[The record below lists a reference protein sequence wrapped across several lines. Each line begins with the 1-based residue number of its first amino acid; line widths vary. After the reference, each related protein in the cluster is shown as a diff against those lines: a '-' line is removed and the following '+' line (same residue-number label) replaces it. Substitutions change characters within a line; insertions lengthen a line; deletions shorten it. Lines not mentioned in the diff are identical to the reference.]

1 MLTSQQ
7 VKEIILKEL
16 PAILEE
22 DPEIHRFFLQISRR
36 HFADKTQTEDR
47 FDRVMEEL
55 RRDREEQSRK
65 WDEQNKKEDEQNR
78 KWDEQNKKWDEQS
91 RKWDEQTQEWK
102 ANQKVINE
110 ILVDIRMLSKK
121 YDNTIEELRRDREEQ
136 SRKWDEQ
143 SRKWDEQKQKGDE
156 QNKKWEANQ
165 QVINEMLAEIR
176 MLSKKHDSTIGALGS
191 RWGLHTEQA
200 FRNALKGI
208 LEKFAGV
215 EVLNITEY
223 DNTGVVFGHPD
234 QIELDIIIKN
244 GLLIIVEIKSSMSKP
259 DMCIFERKVRFYE
272 ELRNRKAS
280 EMIVISPMVALNAIP
295 VAETLGI
302 RIYSYADEVKF

>member
-1 MLTSQQ
+1 
-7 VKEIILKEL
+7 
-16 PAILEE
+16 
-22 DPEIHRFFLQISRR
+22 
-36 HFADKTQTEDR
+36 
-47 FDRVMEEL
+47 MEEL
-55 RRDREEQSRK
+55 RRDREEQ
-65 WDEQNKKEDEQNR
+65 NR
-78 KWDEQNKKWDEQS
+78 KW
-91 RKWDEQTQEWK
+91 
-102 ANQKVINE
+102 
-110 ILVDIRMLSKK
+110 
-121 YDNTIEELRRDREEQ
+121 
-136 SRKWDEQ
+136 
-143 SRKWDEQKQKGDE
+143 DE

-208 LEKFAGV
+208 LEQFANV

-223 DNTGVVFGHPD
+223 DDVGVVFGHPD

-280 EMIVISPMVALNAIP
+280 EMIVISPMVALNAIT
-295 VAETLGI
+295 VAEKLGI
-302 RIYSYADEVKF
+302 RIYSYADDVKL

>member
-55 RRDREEQSRK
+55 RRDREEQ
-65 WDEQNKKEDEQNR
+65 
-78 KWDEQNKKWDEQS
+78 
-91 RKWDEQTQEWK
+91 
-102 ANQKVINE
+102 
-110 ILVDIRMLSKK
+110 
-121 YDNTIEELRRDREEQ
+121 
-136 SRKWDEQ
+136 
-143 SRKWDEQKQKGDE
+143 
-156 QNKKWEANQ
+156 NKKWEANQ
-165 QVINEMLAEIR
+165 QVINEMLVDNR
-176 MLSKKHDSTIGALGS
+176 KLSQKHDSTIGALGS

-272 ELRNRKAS
+272 EHHNRKAS

-295 VAETLGI
+295 VAEKLGI
-302 RIYSYADEVKF
+302 RIYSYADEVKL